1 MTEAGVAPPGWGAA
15 PGAPWGGALGL
26 GAGVMWGQALERGG
40 NAAFS
45 DSSAFL
51 RSSRETLAPS
61 LRARS
66 PAQRGRF
73 PCGDVVGSGGTP
85 GHWGFGDRLP
95 PAPHPPSWQ
104 GCPRSQPLRRSGL
117 GGTGSSPAGRG
128 RPSRRLGGTCLHWSG
143 LVLPGG
149 GGSGVGAGAGSPRA
163 AFLQLPAALL
173 PGVLGRWGSC
183 GVSGT
188 PTTTTTTPPQGRKG
202 LLWVLREAPG
212 AGLGVGLG
220 LSGFSQRRR
229 GVRQGAQAGVSQM
242 QPRGRL
248 GRPLTSGGPQ
258 EARGAPRGL
267 SEPLLCWGGGNGME
281 RGRWWCWDQEGGA
294 LCAPCLWERCEQ
306 TPRPGGHRGAG
317 EVSVA
322 KQGQRWPMAGGSV
335 QGLELLAP
343 CAPS

>member
-1 MTEAGVAPPGWGAA
+1 MTGAGVAPPGWGAA

-26 GAGVMWGQALERGG
+26 GAGVMRGQALERGG

-66 PAQRGRF
+66 PAQRGWF
-73 PCGDVVGSGGTP
+73 PCGDVAGSGGDP
-85 GHWGFGDRLP
+85 RALGVWGP
-95 PAPHPPSWQ
+95 TAPSPPPSWQ

-173 PGVLGRWGSC
+173 PGVLGGWGSC
-183 GVSGT
+183 GVGGT
-188 PTTTTTTPPQGRKG
+188 PTTTTTTPPRGGRGCCGCCGKRPALG
-202 LLWVLREAPG
+202 SAWVWGSLVSPS
-212 AGLGVGLG
+212 AGEG
-220 LSGFSQRRR
+220 SGR
-229 GVRQGAQAGVSQM
+229 
-242 QPRGRL
+242 
-248 GRPLTSGGPQ
+248 
-258 EARGAPRGL
+258 APR
-267 SEPLLCWGGGNGME
+267 
-281 RGRWWCWDQEGGA
+281 Q
-294 LCAPCLWERCEQ
+294 
-306 TPRPGGHRGAG
+306 
-317 EVSVA
+317 V
-322 KQGQRWPMAGGSV
+322 
-335 QGLELLAP
+335 
-343 CAPS
+343 